1 MGTAGRR
8 SDDPLDL
15 TAVEAVL
22 RVLAG
27 ADGPLTALEVARAS
41 ALSTLTVI
49 PILDRLARQRSVT
62 RTPTD
67 PGHGRPPGWGYQ
79 LVAPRRGRT
88 STASID
94 ERSRR

>member
-8 SDDPLDL
+8 SEDPLDL

-22 RVLAG
+22 KVMAR
-27 ADGPLTALEVARAS
+27 ADGPLTALEIARAS

-67 PGHGRPPGWGYQ
+67 PGHGRPAGWAYQ
-79 LVAPRRGRT
+79 LAPARRGRT
-88 STASID
+88 SPTSGDDRA
-94 ERSRR
+94 RH